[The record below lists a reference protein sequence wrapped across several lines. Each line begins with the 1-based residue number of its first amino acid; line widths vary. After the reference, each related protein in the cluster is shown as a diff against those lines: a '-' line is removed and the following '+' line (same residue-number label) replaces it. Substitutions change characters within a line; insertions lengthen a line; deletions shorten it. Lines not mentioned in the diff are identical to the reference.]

1 MHPPPRPVGR
11 RHATAALAAL
21 LSFSLAACGGGDAA
35 GTADPDPKQ
44 DTPAPRQDVPP
55 VTTPAPPKMAA
66 QPPSPS
72 SMLYLIYQKDGDGA
86 LSYEVDDG
94 AIATWWFGHSFD
106 LGGRHWY
113 AGFAYNTP
121 EIYGPADENAVPAP
135 DSRVNITAA
144 TLFKDSAGSE
154 QEWTID
160 GAYPTIGEF
169 GAYERAGEID
179 KTRKVESR
187 ETGDGR
193 MVLAIPVTFF
203 ANGIVSASYE
213 VFLFDSADLQLE
225 ANAGRKRWT
234 YIGNIAAGEDNEAD
248 CGQEPGDRA
257 CYETKGTLSFGP
269 AGSDGL
275 PTIRIAMHGTGAGA
289 ETANGTTEYRYDA
302 GQKQYVASP

>member
-1 MHPPPRPVGR
+1 MPSLQPPGR
-11 RHATAALAAL
+11 RRSATAALAVL
-21 LSFSLAACGGGDAA
+21 LAMSLAACSGGDTPAQSP
-35 GTADPDPKQ
+35 TPSK

-94 AIATWWFGHSFD
+94 AVATWWFGHSFD
-106 LGGRHWY
+106 LGGKHWY
-113 AGFAYNTP
+113 TGFAYNTP
-121 EIYGPADENAVPAP
+121 EIYGPKDENAVPGP
-135 DSRVNITAA
+135 GSKVNITAA

-154 QEWTID
+154 KEWTLD

-179 KTRKVESR
+179 KTRKIESR

-193 MVLAIPVTFF
+193 MVLAVPVTFF
-203 ANGIVSASYE
+203 ANGVDSASYE

-225 ANAGRKRWT
+225 ANAGRQRWT
-234 YIGNIAAGEDNEAD
+234 YIGNIAAGEDNDAD

-257 CYETKGTLSFGP
+257 CYQTKGALSFGTP
-269 AGSDGL
+269 GDGGL
-275 PTIRIAMHGTGAGA
+275 PTIRIAMTGTGTEAA
-289 ETANGTTEYRYDA
+289 SGTTEYRYDTA
-302 GQKQYVASP
+302 SKQYQPAP

>member
-1 MHPPPRPVGR
+1 MFPLPPPGR
-11 RHATAALAAL
+11 RRRATAALAAL
-21 LSFSLAACGGGDAA
+21 LSMSLAACSSGDAPA
-35 GTADPDPKQ
+35 QPAPPSK
-44 DTPAPRQDVPP
+44 DTPASREDVPP

-94 AIATWWFGHSFD
+94 AVATWWFGHAFD

-113 AGFAYNTP
+113 TGFAYNTP
-121 EIYGPADENAVPAP
+121 EIYGPKDANPVPAP
-135 DSRVNITAA
+135 GDKVNITAA

-179 KTRKVESR
+179 KTRKLESR

-193 MVLAIPVTFF
+193 MVLAVPVIFF
-203 ANGIVSASYE
+203 ANGVDTASYE

-225 ANAGRKRWT
+225 ANADRKRWT
-234 YIGNIAAGEDNEAD
+234 YVGNVFAGEDNDAD

-257 CYETKGTLSFGP
+257 CYQTKGTLSFGAP
-269 AGSDGL
+269 GDGGL
-275 PTIRIAMHGTGAGA
+275 PTIRIAMSGSGA
-289 ETANGTTEYRYDA
+289 EAASGITEYRYDPA
-302 GQKQYVASP
+302 SKQYQPAP